1 MQSAQTF
8 VQHPVMASLILS
20 HVPKAAQRVV
30 NVILASY
37 SMEINVLK
45 RPSVAAMT
53 MEKLTRYS
61 LDIIL

>member
-30 NVILASY
+30 NVMLASY
-37 SMEINVLK
+37 LMERNVL
-45 RPSVAAMT
+45 RRRNVAAMK
-53 MEKLTRYS
+53 MEKLTR
-61 LDIIL
+61 